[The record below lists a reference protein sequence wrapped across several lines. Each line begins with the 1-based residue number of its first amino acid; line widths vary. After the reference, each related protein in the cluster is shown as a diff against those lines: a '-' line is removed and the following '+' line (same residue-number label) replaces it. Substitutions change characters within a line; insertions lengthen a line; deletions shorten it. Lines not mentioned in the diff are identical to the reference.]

1 MRAPADGWTDPWR
14 ADSTRAG
21 ASAASARPTSRSP
34 RSLGRRAAVAI
45 QNAWLHESTQQAARE
60 AEETAALLD
69 TILQTAPVGFA
80 FHDNE
85 LRFFRINDALAEM
98 NGVPVEE
105 HIGRSP
111 ADILPTLGLVEKRFR
126 EILRSGL
133 PVIDEEIS
141 GETPAAP
148 GRTRHWLASYY
159 LIHGTGGATPI
170 GSARSSWTSPSTR
183 RGAPAGGGAAP
194 PAARGGEPCPGGLAS
209 STRRPCRT
217 S

>member
-1 MRAPADGWTDPWR
+1 MLATWARDEHLELLRALGAAVPVRAPADGWTDPWR
-14 ADSTRAG
+14 ADAVRG

-34 RSLGRRAAVAI
+34 RLGRRAAVAI

-85 LRFFRINDALAEM
+85 LRFLRINDALAEM

-111 ADILPTLGLVEKRFR
+111 ADILPASGRRSRRFR
-126 EILRSGL
+126 EILRTGL
-133 PVIDEEIS
+133 PVIDEES
-141 GETPAAP
+141 
-148 GRTRHWLASYY
+148 
-159 LIHGTGGATPI
+159 
-170 GSARSSWTSPSTR
+170 
-183 RGAPAGGGAAP
+183 
-194 PAARGGEPCPGGLAS
+194 AARRRRRLGGRATGSRA
-209 STRRPCRT
+209 TT
-217 S
+217 